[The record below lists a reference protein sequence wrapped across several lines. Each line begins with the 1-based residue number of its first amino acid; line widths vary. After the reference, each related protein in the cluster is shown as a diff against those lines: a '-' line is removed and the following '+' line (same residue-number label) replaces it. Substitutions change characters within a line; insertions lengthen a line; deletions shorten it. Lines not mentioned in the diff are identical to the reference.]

1 MYYMAL
7 YDTFNSAFF
16 LSLGTL
22 SCGGFYFAINA
33 CYRSKCAEVNLC
45 GILIIKRDIKQEN
58 ESQDLIP
65 SRRNSIV

>member
-1 MYYMAL
+1 MAL
-7 YDTFNSAFF
+7 HDTFNSAFF
-16 LSLGTL
+16 LSLATL
-22 SCGGFYFAINA
+22 FCGGFYYLLNS

-58 ESQDLIP
+58 ESQEFIS

>member
-1 MYYMAL
+1 MKI

-16 LSLGTL
+16 LSLATL
-22 SCGGFYFAINA
+22 LCGGFYYLINS
-33 CYRSKCAEVNLC
+33 CYRSKCAEVNIC

-58 ESQDLIP
+58 ESQDYIP